1 MIITMCQSKGG
12 AGKSCIAVNLAS
24 EWMSR
29 GLKVLVV
36 DTDPQ
41 GTALTWAEIATENE
55 RPTPTV
61 VAVGDNLRQ
70 AVPAVACQHDVT
82 IIDTAGR
89 QSKRLA
95 GALMLADLA
104 LVPCQPAP
112 ADIWA
117 MADTVDTIATVQQM
131 KPELQAVAVINKKAR
146 TMLSR
151 NTRSALENTGL
162 SVLSASLGSRVA
174 FAESMATGLG
184 VTSYLSNSPAASE
197 IRNLADEI
205 SELYTIKEVN
215 HAA

>member
-1 MIITMCQSKGG
+1 MCQSKGG
-12 AGKSCIAVNLAS
+12 AGKSCIAVHLAS
-24 EWMSR
+24 EWKSR
-29 GLKVLVV
+29 GLRLLVV

-41 GTALTWAEIATENE
+41 GTALTWAEIAAENGYSV
-55 RPTPTV
+55 PTV
-61 VAVGDNLRQ
+61 IAVGDNIRQ
-70 AVPAVACQHDVT
+70 AVPTIADQHDIT

-117 MADTVDTIATVQQM
+117 MADTVDTITTVQQM
-131 KPELQAVAVINKKAR
+131 RPELQAIAVINKKTQ

-162 SVLSASLGSRVA
+162 SVLSATLGQRVA
-174 FAESMATGLG
+174 FAEAMAAGQG
-184 VTSYLSNSPAASE
+184 VVDYAPGSAAASE
-197 IRNLADEI
+197 LRNLANEI
-205 SELYTIKEVN
+205 GELSGIEEMIN
-215 HAA
+215 AA